1 MVEEFSAGYFLLRLY
16 VEPYAGDRAVLN
28 RADHA
33 ELRSERYPTNRRD
46 SAKELPLLVKV
57 DEAHIPVLPGDGV
70 PTGTLALP
78 DPVLEETRID
88 APPSL
93 RDILLAK
100 AEQTARLFDLFDPSI
115 PTWTPS

>member
-16 VEPYAGDRAVLN
+16 VEPHAGDRAVLN

-33 ELRSERYPTNRRD
+33 ELRSKLY
-46 SAKELPLLVKV
+46 SADGRGSTDELPLLVKV
-57 DEAHIPVLPGDGV
+57 DEAHIPVLPADGV

-78 DPVLEETRID
+78 DPVLEETRIET
-88 APPSL
+88 PPSF

>member
-1 MVEEFSAGYFLLRLY
+1 MVEEFSAGYFLLRVY
-16 VEPYAGDRAVLN
+16 VEPHPGDRAVLN

-33 ELRSERYPTNRRD
+33 DLRSRLYSTDEGECSTD
-46 SAKELPLLVKV
+46 LPLLVKV
-57 DEAHIPVLPGDGV
+57 DEAHIPVLPGEGV

-78 DPVLEETRID
+78 HEVIESTRIE

-93 RDILLAK
+93 REILLAK
-100 AEQTARLFDLFDPSI
+100 AEQTVRLFDLFDPSI